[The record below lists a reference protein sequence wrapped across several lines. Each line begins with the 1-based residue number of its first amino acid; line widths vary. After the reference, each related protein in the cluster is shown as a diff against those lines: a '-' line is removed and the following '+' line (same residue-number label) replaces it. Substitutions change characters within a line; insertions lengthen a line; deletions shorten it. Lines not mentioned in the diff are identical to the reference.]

1 MRTLDFDAL
10 RERMVVDQ
18 IARRGITD
26 AGVLRAMRVV
36 PRHLFVLPEDAA
48 HAYDDR
54 ALPIGF
60 GQTISQPYMVAV
72 MTEALAAQP
81 SHRILEIGAGSGYQA
96 AILGVLAREVISIER
111 HAELA
116 ARARDALARAGIG
129 TVTVLVGDGSL
140 GWPDRAPYDGIIVT
154 AGAPRVPEALRAQLA
169 EAGRL
174 VIPVG
179 STLHQDL
186 LVIRRAGDRFEERVS
201 EGCVFVPLI
210 GEQGWT
216 S

>member
-1 MRTLDFDAL
+1 MNTPDYDSQ
-10 RERMVVDQ
+10 RERMVADQ
-18 IARRGITD
+18 IARRGIAD
-26 AGVLRAMRVV
+26 LGVLRAMRAV
-36 PRHLFVLPEDAA
+36 PRHLFVLPEEAA

-72 MTEALAAQP
+72 MTEALAVQP
-81 SHRILEIGAGSGYQA
+81 SHRVLEIGAGSGYQA
-96 AILGVLAREVISIER
+96 AILGLLAREVITIER

-116 ARARDALARAGIG
+116 ARARETLARAGV
-129 TVTVLVGDGSL
+129 TKVTVLVADGTL
-140 GWPDRAPYDGIIVT
+140 GWPDQAPYDRIIVT
-154 AGAPRVPEALRAQLA
+154 AGAPRVPDALRAQLA
-169 EAGRL
+169 DGGCL

-179 STLHQDL
+179 SSMHQDL
-186 LVIRRAGDRFEERVS
+186 LAIRRLGDRFEERVC

-210 GEQGWT
+210 GEQGWR